1 MPKSANTKLVAIVGA
16 ETLLGREV
24 RDALEATHLDISL
37 RLLNTEAE
45 TEGAIVTRENDEL
58 VTMERLSAASLKG
71 VDAVLLA
78 TNALKAAPMAKAAK
92 AQVIDLTAEL
102 AGAAIIAP
110 MVNGPLPVK
119 GPIAIAH
126 PAAIAAGLLL
136 RRLPAVPARAVFEIF
151 EPASERGKD
160 GISELQQQTI
170 NLLSF
175 KPLPQ
180 TVFDTQ
186 ASLTMLAAYG
196 DDAPRSLAQVE
207 ERIVLH
213 LTKLLGAARV
223 PSLRVLHAPVFHGV
237 MLSAWIE
244 FPAPVSRKDLEKA
257 LANELVD
264 VRHPGVELPTNVGVA
279 GQTGIMVSITEDRQN
294 KNAYWFWVGAD
305 NLRLVADN
313 ALVVLTSLFGRGR
326 VN

>member
-1 MPKSANTKLVAIVGA
+1 MSNTKLVAIVGA

-24 RDALEATHLDISL
+24 RDALEASHLDISL
-37 RLLNTEAE
+37 KLLNTESE
-45 TEGAIVTRENDEL
+45 HDGAIVTRENDEL
-58 VTMERLSAASLKG
+58 VTMERLTPASLKG

-78 TNALKAAPMAKAAK
+78 TEALKSLPMAKAAK
-92 AQVIDLTAEL
+92 AQVIDLTAEI
-102 AGAAIIAP
+102 AGAAIMAP
-110 MVNGPLPVK
+110 MVNGPMPIK
-119 GPIAIAH
+119 GPISIAH

-136 RRLPAVPARAVFEIF
+136 SRLPAVPVRAVFDIF
-151 EPASERGKD
+151 EPASERGKE
-160 GISELQQQTI
+160 GIAELQQQTI

-180 TVFDTQ
+180 KIFDTQ
-186 ASLTMLAAYG
+186 ASLTLLAAYG

-207 ERIVLH
+207 ERVASH
-213 LTKLLGAARV
+213 LGKLMGPARV

-237 MLSAWIE
+237 MISAWIE

-257 LANELVD
+257 LVNELVD
-264 VRHPGVELPTNVGVA
+264 LRHPGVELPTNVGVT
-279 GQTGIMVSITEDRQN
+279 GQTGIMVSITEDKQK
-294 KNAYWFWVGAD
+294 KNAYWFWIGAD

-313 ALVVLTSLFGRGR
+313 VLVVLTSLFGRGR